1 MAYTAAAMYGCAA
14 VDEAITG
21 VLPGDRGLA
30 AAPVLLAV
38 AVVAALLLAGPRLPR
53 WALATVGPI
62 GVVLIAQALA
72 GTPGAGDAAVLYMW
86 PVLWMTFFFGR
97 RGAISI
103 VACIG
108 VAHAIV
114 LLSLPA
120 ASSYVGRWVD
130 VMISVCVVATV
141 VVTLVDRND
150 RLLAR
155 LAEEARVDA
164 LTGLLNRRGFDER
177 ASLEL
182 ARAKREGD
190 SLAIVM
196 FDIDYFKRV
205 NDEWGH
211 EIGDRVLAWTGELLA
226 ASSRDIDVVARFGG
240 EEFVVLLP
248 GSDSVDAA
256 SFAERV
262 RTELAA
268 ANSHG
273 LPGIRVSAG
282 IHSAAVPERL
292 DALLRRSDAALY
304 SAKRAGRDQTV
315 IFETHD
321 MADGCLPLSL
331 ASAAPAIRASAR
343 VPQARLDPGTGGS

>member
-14 VDEAITG
+14 LDEAITG
-21 VLPGDRGLA
+21 ALPGDRGLA
-30 AAPVLLAV
+30 VAPVLIAV
-38 AVVAALLLAGPRLPR
+38 TVVVALLLVGPRLPR
-53 WALATVGPI
+53 WALAMVGPI

-72 GTPGAGDAAVLYMW
+72 GTPGGGDAAVLYTW

-97 RGAISI
+97 RGAISV

-108 VAHAIV
+108 VAHAVV
-114 LLSLPA
+114 LLSLPT
-120 ASSYVGRWVD
+120 ASSYAGRWVD
-130 VMISVCVVATV
+130 VMISVSVVATV
-141 VVTLVDRND
+141 VLMLVDRND

-182 ARAKREGD
+182 ARAKREGNP
-190 SLAIVM
+190 LAIVT

-211 EIGDRVLAWTGELLA
+211 ETGDRVLAWTGGLLA
-226 ASSRDIDVVARFGG
+226 ARSRDIDVVARLGG

-248 GSDSVDAA
+248 GSDSEDATG
-256 SFAERV
+256 FAERV

-268 ANSHG
+268 ADSHG
-273 LPGIRVSAG
+273 LPRIRVSAG

-292 DALLRRSDAALY
+292 DAMLKRSDSALY

-315 IFETHD
+315 VFD
-321 MADGCLPLSL
+321 MHELTDRRRERSH
-331 ASAAPAIRASAR
+331 ASSAPAGR
-343 VPQARLDPGTGGS
+343 